1 MIKKDTVLYNA
12 QTDEEKILLSRLFDN
27 YVRSSL
33 KNFNTYSDFYG
44 EEKAQLIENAFSTQQ
59 DVKMVSWGGYEGAER
74 VILSFLANEENESF
88 PITCLE
94 ITGRDIDKLSHRD
107 FLGSLM
113 GLGIKRETV
122 GDILISDK
130 CHVFVKEEIADYI
143 IYNLTKI
150 GNKGVSVSVFE
161 GEISS
166 GEERCEIISATVESL
181 RLDLIVSRGFNIKRS
196 EAISYISG
204 GRVTAGGRVVTAKD
218 YRVKENE
225 KITLKGKGKLVFL
238 EENGLSKKG
247 KIIVSIKKYM

>member
-12 QTDEEKILLSRLFDN
+12 QNDEEKLLLSRLFDN
-27 YVRSSL
+27 YVKASF
-33 KNFNTYSDFYG
+33 KNYNTYSDFYG
-44 EEKAQLIENAFSTQQ
+44 EEKTQLIENAFSSQQ
-59 DVKMVSWGGYEGAER
+59 DVKMVSFGGYNGAER
-74 VILSFLANEENESF
+74 VVSAFLADEDSACF

-94 ITGRDIDKLSHRD
+94 ITGRDIGKLSHRD

-130 CHVFVKEEIADYI
+130 CYIFVKEEIADYI
-143 IYNLTKI
+143 IYNLTKV
-150 GNKGVSVSVFE
+150 GNKGVKVSVFE
-161 GEISS
+161 GEISA
-166 GEERCEIISATVESL
+166 GEEKCEIISATVESL
-181 RLDLIVSRGFNIKRS
+181 RLDLILSRGFNIKRS
-196 EAISYISG
+196 DAINYISG